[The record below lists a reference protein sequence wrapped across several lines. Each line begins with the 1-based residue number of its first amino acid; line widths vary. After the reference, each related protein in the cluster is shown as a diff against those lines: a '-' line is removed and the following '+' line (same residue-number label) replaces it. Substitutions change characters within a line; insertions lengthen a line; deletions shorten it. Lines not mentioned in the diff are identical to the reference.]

1 MIINSN
7 NIKQYIYSN
16 SNNSN
21 NNNNN
26 NNNIKRVLKHI
37 SNSLL
42 LPLSIVVSISMLSG
56 CSSKNIDNSNSM
68 NNNMYNSSSNR
79 IDGNINNSMVTSN
92 NSSSN
97 RLFLTLDD
105 SKGFAGNKDKSPDE
119 LRAPDRDPNLMSD
132 NQRPLLKASMLSD
145 EFTPPLSLRSLDT
158 GLPLIVN
165 LNKTDETFN
174 WNLREVKA
182 FNPSIISSIKSI
194 DNFKNLKFEYIQFV
208 STNDINMCLAIDESG
223 LFTLKSC
230 GDDLN
235 NKKFETVYQLIPMN
249 TDAVQIRSLVL
260 NGNECISTFE
270 NPNLEPWQRVGI
282 NRCTLDETFIA
293 DIKRLWAIMPE
304 LRAAMVLLPVE

>member
-1 MIINSN
+1 MRIDNNNN

-16 SNNSN
+16 NSS
-21 NNNNN
+21 N

-37 SNSLL
+37 SNFLL
-42 LPLSIVVSISMLSG
+42 LPLSILISISILSG
-56 CSSKNIDNSNSM
+56 CSSKN
-68 NNNMYNSSSNR
+68 
-79 IDGNINNSMVTSN
+79 NINNSSN
-92 NSSSN
+92 ITNNNNITTNNNDSSSN
-97 RLFLTLDD
+97 GELFLKLDD
-105 SKGFAGNKDKSPDE
+105 SKGFAGDSIKAPDE
-119 LRAPDRDPNLMSD
+119 LKAPDRNPNISSE
-132 NQRPLLKASMLSD
+132 NIRPILKASMLSD

-165 LNKTDETFN
+165 LNKPDETFN
-174 WNLREVKA
+174 WNLREIKA

-194 DNFKNLKFEYIQFV
+194 DNFRNLKFEYIQFV
-208 STNDINMCLAIDESG
+208 STSNINMCLAIDESG

-260 NGNECISTFE
+260 NGKECISTFE

-304 LRAAMVLLPVE
+304 LRAAMVLLPIE

>member
-1 MIINSN
+1 MIIDNNN

-42 LPLSIVVSISMLSG
+42 LPLSIVVSISILSG
-56 CSSKNIDNSNSM
+56 CSSKNIDSSNSM
-68 NNNMYNSSSNR
+68 NNNMYNSSNNR

-92 NSSSN
+92 NSN

-105 SKGFAGNKDKSPDE
+105 SKGFAGNKDKAPDE

-165 LNKTDETFN
+165 LNKPDETFN

-194 DNFKNLKFEYIQFV
+194 DNFRNLKFEYIQFV

-230 GDDLN
+230 GDDLSS
-235 NKKFETVYQLIPMN
+235 KKFETVYQLIPMN

>member
-1 MIINSN
+1 MRIDNNN
-7 NIKQYIYSN
+7 NIKQYIYS
-16 SNNSN
+16 
-21 NNNNN
+21 NN

-37 SNSLL
+37 SNFLL
-42 LPLSIVVSISMLSG
+42 LPLSILISISILSG
-56 CSSKNIDNSNSM
+56 CSSKNIDS
-68 NNNMYNSSSNR
+68 
-79 IDGNINNSMVTSN
+79 INNSNLVTASFTN
-92 NSSSN
+92 GNGM
-97 RLFLTLDD
+97 FLKLDD
-105 SKGFAGNKDKSPDE
+105 SKGFAGDSIKAPDE
-119 LRAPDRDPNLMSD
+119 LKAPDRNPNISSE
-132 NQRPLLKASMLSD
+132 NIRPILKASMLSD

-194 DNFKNLKFEYIQFV
+194 DNFRNLKFEYIQFV
-208 STNDINMCLAIDESG
+208 STNNIDMCLAIDESG

-230 GDDLN
+230 SDDLN

-260 NGNECISTFE
+260 NGKECISTFE

-304 LRAAMVLLPVE
+304 LKAAMVLLPIE

>member
-1 MIINSN
+1 MIVDNNN
-7 NIKQYIYSN
+7 NIKQYIYS
-16 SNNSN
+16 

-37 SNSLL
+37 SNFLL
-42 LPLSIVVSISMLSG
+42 LPLSILISISILSG
-56 CSSKNIDNSNSM
+56 CSSKNIDSID
-68 NNNMYNSSSNR
+68 NNNNITNNGGSSN
-79 IDGNINNSMVTSN
+79 GE
-92 NSSSN
+92 
-97 RLFLTLDD
+97 LFLNLDD
-105 SKGFAGNKDKSPDE
+105 SKGFAGDSIKAPDE
-119 LRAPDRDPNLMSD
+119 LKAPDRNPNISSE
-132 NQRPLLKASMLSD
+132 NIRPILKASMLSD

-165 LNKTDETFN
+165 LNKSDETFN
-174 WNLREVKA
+174 WNLREIKA

-194 DNFKNLKFEYIQFV
+194 DNFRNLKFEYIQFV
-208 STNDINMCLAIDESG
+208 STNNINMCLAIDESG

-230 GDDLN
+230 SDDLN

-260 NGNECISTFE
+260 NGKECISTFE

-304 LRAAMVLLPVE
+304 LRAAMVLLPIE

>member
-1 MIINSN
+1 MRIDSN

-16 SNNSN
+16 S
-21 NNNNN
+21 
-26 NNNIKRVLKHI
+26 NNIKRVLKHI

-42 LPLSIVVSISMLSG
+42 LPLSIVVSISILSG
-56 CSSKNIDNSNSM
+56 CSSKNIDSSNNGINGNF
-68 NNNMYNSSSNR
+68 NNN
-79 IDGNINNSMVTSN
+79 NNSMTASN
-92 NSSSN
+92 NSSN

-105 SKGFAGNKDKSPDE
+105 SKGFASNDNSKAPDE

-194 DNFKNLKFEYIQFV
+194 DNFRNLKFEYIQFV

-230 GDDLN
+230 SDDLSS
-235 NKKFETVYQLIPMN
+235 KKFETVYQLIPMN

>member
-1 MIINSN
+1 MIIDNNN

-16 SNNSN
+16 NS
-21 NNNNN
+21 
-26 NNNIKRVLKHI
+26 NIKRVLKHI

-42 LPLSIVVSISMLSG
+42 LPLSIVVSISILSG
-56 CSSKNIDNSNSM
+56 CSSKNIDSSNSM

-79 IDGNINNSMVTSN
+79 IDGNINNSMTASN
-92 NSSSN
+92 NSSN

-105 SKGFAGNKDKSPDE
+105 SKGFASNDNNKAPDE

-194 DNFKNLKFEYIQFV
+194 DNFRNLKFEYIQFV

-235 NKKFETVYQLIPMN
+235 SKKFETVYQLIPMN

-304 LRAAMVLLPVE
+304 IRAAIVLLPVE

>member
-1 MIINSN
+1 MRIDNNN
-7 NIKQYIYSN
+7 NIKQYVYS
-16 SNNSN
+16 
-21 NNNNN
+21 N

-37 SNSLL
+37 LNFLL
-42 LPLSIVVSISMLSG
+42 LPLSILISISILSG
-56 CSSKNIDNSNSM
+56 CSSKN
-68 NNNMYNSSSNR
+68 
-79 IDGNINNSMVTSN
+79 NINNSSN
-92 NSSSN
+92 ITNNNNITTNNNGSSSN
-97 RLFLTLDD
+97 GELFLKLDD
-105 SKGFAGNKDKSPDE
+105 SKGFAGDSIKAPDE
-119 LRAPDRDPNLMSD
+119 LKAPDRNPNISSE
-132 NQRPLLKASMLSD
+132 NIKPILKASMLSD

-165 LNKTDETFN
+165 LNKSDETFN

-182 FNPSIISSIKSI
+182 FNPSIISSIKLI
-194 DNFKNLKFEYIQFV
+194 DNFRNLKFEYIQFV

-230 GDDLN
+230 SDDLN

-260 NGNECISTFE
+260 NGKECISTFE

-304 LRAAMVLLPVE
+304 LRAAMVLLPIE

>member
-1 MIINSN
+1 MRIDNNN
-7 NIKQYIYSN
+7 NIKQYIYS
-16 SNNSN
+16 
-21 NNNNN
+21 NN

-37 SNSLL
+37 SNFLL
-42 LPLSIVVSISMLSG
+42 LPLSILISISILSG
-56 CSSKNIDNSNSM
+56 CSSKNIDS
-68 NNNMYNSSSNR
+68 
-79 IDGNINNSMVTSN
+79 INNSNLVTASFTN
-92 NSSSN
+92 GNGM
-97 RLFLTLDD
+97 FLKLDD
-105 SKGFAGNKDKSPDE
+105 SKGFAGDSIKAPDE
-119 LRAPDRDPNLMSD
+119 LKAPDRNPNISSE
-132 NQRPLLKASMLSD
+132 NIRPILKASMLSD

-165 LNKTDETFN
+165 LNKPDETFN

-182 FNPSIISSIKSI
+182 FNPSIINSIKSI
-194 DNFKNLKFEYIQFV
+194 DNFRNLKFEYIQFV
-208 STNDINMCLAIDESG
+208 STNNIDMCLAIDESG

-230 GDDLN
+230 SDDLN

-260 NGNECISTFE
+260 NGKECISTFE

-304 LRAAMVLLPVE
+304 LRAAMVLLPIE

>member
-1 MIINSN
+1 MRVD
-7 NIKQYIYSN
+7 
-16 SNNSN
+16 
-21 NNNNN
+21 N

-37 SNSLL
+37 SNFLL
-42 LPLSIVVSISMLSG
+42 LPLSILISISILSG
-56 CSSKNIDNSNSM
+56 CSSKNIDS
-68 NNNMYNSSSNR
+68 
-79 IDGNINNSMVTSN
+79 INNSNLVTASFTN
-92 NSSSN
+92 GNGM
-97 RLFLTLDD
+97 FLKLDD
-105 SKGFAGNKDKSPDE
+105 SKGFAGDSIKAPDE
-119 LRAPDRDPNLMSD
+119 LKAPDRNPNISSE
-132 NQRPLLKASMLSD
+132 NIRPILKASMLSD

-165 LNKTDETFN
+165 LNKPDETFN

-194 DNFKNLKFEYIQFV
+194 DNFRNLKFEYIQFV
-208 STNDINMCLAIDESG
+208 STNNIDMCLAIDESG

-230 GDDLN
+230 SDDLN

-260 NGNECISTFE
+260 NGKECISTFE

-304 LRAAMVLLPVE
+304 LKAAMVLLPIE

>member
-1 MIINSN
+1 MIIDSN

-16 SNNSN
+16 NN

-56 CSSKNIDNSNSM
+56 CSSKNIDSSNSM
-68 NNNMYNSSSNR
+68 NKNMYNSSNNK
-79 IDGNINNSMVTSN
+79 INGNFNNSNNSMVTSN
-92 NSSSN
+92 SS

-105 SKGFAGNKDKSPDE
+105 SKGFASNDNSKAPDE

-165 LNKTDETFN
+165 LNQTDETFN

-194 DNFKNLKFEYIQFV
+194 DNFRNLKFEYIQFV

-230 GDDLN
+230 SDDLN
-235 NKKFETVYQLIPMN
+235 SKKFETVYQLIPMN

>member
-1 MIINSN
+1 MRIDNNNN
-7 NIKQYIYSN
+7 NIKQYIYSIY
-16 SNNSN
+16 S

-37 SNSLL
+37 SNFLL
-42 LPLSIVVSISMLSG
+42 LPLSILISISILSG
-56 CSSKNIDNSNSM
+56 CSSKNIDSID
-68 NNNMYNSSSNR
+68 NNITTTNNGSSSN
-79 IDGNINNSMVTSN
+79 GE
-92 NSSSN
+92 
-97 RLFLTLDD
+97 LFLKLDD
-105 SKGFAGNKDKSPDE
+105 SKGFAGNSIKAPDE
-119 LRAPDRDPNLMSD
+119 LKAPDRNPNISSE
-132 NQRPLLKASMLSD
+132 NIRPILKASMLSD

-165 LNKTDETFN
+165 LNKSDETFN
-174 WNLREVKA
+174 WNLREIKA

-194 DNFKNLKFEYIQFV
+194 DNFRNLKFEYIQFV
-208 STNDINMCLAIDESG
+208 STNNIDMCLAIDESG

-230 GDDLN
+230 SDDLN

-260 NGNECISTFE
+260 NGKECISTFE

-304 LRAAMVLLPVE
+304 LKAAMVLLPIE

>member
-1 MIINSN
+1 MRIDNNN
-7 NIKQYIYSN
+7 NIKQYIYS
-16 SNNSN
+16 
-21 NNNNN
+21 NN

-37 SNSLL
+37 SNFLL
-42 LPLSIVVSISMLSG
+42 LPLSILISISILSG
-56 CSSKNIDNSNSM
+56 CSSKNIDS
-68 NNNMYNSSSNR
+68 
-79 IDGNINNSMVTSN
+79 INNSNLVTASFTN
-92 NSSSN
+92 GNGM
-97 RLFLTLDD
+97 FLKLDD
-105 SKGFAGNKDKSPDE
+105 SKGFAGDSIKAPDE
-119 LRAPDRDPNLMSD
+119 LKAPDRNPNISSE
-132 NQRPLLKASMLSD
+132 NIRPILKASMLSD

-165 LNKTDETFN
+165 LNKPDETFN
-174 WNLREVKA
+174 WNLREIKA
-182 FNPSIISSIKSI
+182 FNPSIINSIKSI
-194 DNFKNLKFEYIQFV
+194 DNFRNLKFEYIQFV
-208 STNDINMCLAIDESG
+208 STNNIDMCLAIDESG

-260 NGNECISTFE
+260 NGKECISTFE

-304 LRAAMVLLPVE
+304 LKAAMVLLPIE

>member
-1 MIINSN
+1 MSIDNNN
-7 NIKQYIYSN
+7 NITHYIYI
-16 SNNSN
+16 NNSN
-21 NNNNN
+21 HN

-37 SNSLL
+37 SSSLL

-56 CSSKNIDNSNSM
+56 CSSKNIDSSNSM
-68 NNNMYNSSSNR
+68 NNNMYNNSNNR
-79 IDGNINNSMVTSN
+79 IDGNINNSMVTS

-105 SKGFAGNKDKSPDE
+105 SKGFASNDNSKAPDE

-194 DNFKNLKFEYIQFV
+194 DNFRNLKFEYIQFV

-230 GDDLN
+230 GDDLSS
-235 NKKFETVYQLIPMN
+235 KKFETVYQLIPMN

>member
-1 MIINSN
+1 MRIDNNN
-7 NIKQYIYSN
+7 NIKQYICNSN
-16 SNNSN
+16 INNNSN
-21 NNNNN
+21 INS
-26 NNNIKRVLKHI
+26 NNIKRVLKHI
-37 SNSLL
+37 SNFLL
-42 LPLSIVVSISMLSG
+42 LPLSILISISILSG
-56 CSSKNIDNSNSM
+56 CSSKNIDSID
-68 NNNMYNSSSNR
+68 NNITTTNNGSSSN
-79 IDGNINNSMVTSN
+79 GE
-92 NSSSN
+92 
-97 RLFLTLDD
+97 LFLKLDD
-105 SKGFAGNKDKSPDE
+105 SKGFAGDSIKAPDE
-119 LRAPDRDPNLMSD
+119 LKAPDRNPNISSE
-132 NQRPLLKASMLSD
+132 NIRPILKASMLSD

-194 DNFKNLKFEYIQFV
+194 DNFRNLKFEYIQFV
-208 STNDINMCLAIDESG
+208 STNNIDMCLAIDESG

-230 GDDLN
+230 SDDLN

-260 NGNECISTFE
+260 NGKECISTFE

-304 LRAAMVLLPVE
+304 LKAAMVLLPIE

>member
-1 MIINSN
+1 MIIDNNN

-16 SNNSN
+16 NNSN
-21 NNNNN
+21 SNNN

-42 LPLSIVVSISMLSG
+42 LPLSIVVSILSG
-56 CSSKNIDNSNSM
+56 CSSKNIDSSNSM

-79 IDGNINNSMVTSN
+79 IDDNINNSMVTSN
-92 NSSSN
+92 NSSN

-165 LNKTDETFN
+165 LNKPDETFN

-194 DNFKNLKFEYIQFV
+194 DNFRNLKFEYIQFV

-230 GDDLN
+230 SDDLN

-304 LRAAMVLLPVE
+304 IRAAMVLLPVE

>member
-1 MIINSN
+1 MIINSNNN

-16 SNNSN
+16 NNS
-21 NNNNN
+21 
-26 NNNIKRVLKHI
+26 NNIKRVLKHI
-37 SNSLL
+37 SNFLL
-42 LPLSIVVSISMLSG
+42 LPLSILISISILNG
-56 CSSKNIDNSNSM
+56 CSSKNIDSID
-68 NNNMYNSSSNR
+68 NNNNITTNNNGSSSN
-79 IDGNINNSMVTSN
+79 GE
-92 NSSSN
+92 
-97 RLFLTLDD
+97 LFLKLDD
-105 SKGFAGNKDKSPDE
+105 SKGFAGDSIKAPDE
-119 LRAPDRDPNLMSD
+119 LKAPDRNPNISSE
-132 NQRPLLKASMLSD
+132 NIRPILKASMLSD

-182 FNPSIISSIKSI
+182 FNSSIISSIKSI
-194 DNFKNLKFEYIQFV
+194 DNFRNLKFEYIQFV
-208 STNDINMCLAIDESG
+208 STNNINMCLAIDESG

-230 GDDLN
+230 SDDLN
-235 NKKFETVYQLIPMN
+235 SKKFETAYQLIPMN

-260 NGNECISTFE
+260 NGKECISTFE

>member
-1 MIINSN
+1 MIIDSN

-16 SNNSN
+16 NNSN
-21 NNNNN
+21 NNS
-26 NNNIKRVLKHI
+26 NNIKRVLKHI

-56 CSSKNIDNSNSM
+56 CSSKNIDSSNSM
-68 NNNMYNSSSNR
+68 NKNMYNSSSNR

-92 NSSSN
+92 SSSN

-105 SKGFAGNKDKSPDE
+105 SKGFASNDNSKAPDE

-194 DNFKNLKFEYIQFV
+194 DNFRNLKFEYIQFV

>member
-1 MIINSN
+1 MRTDNNN
-7 NIKQYIYSN
+7 NIKQYIYSD
-16 SNNSN
+16 
-21 NNNNN
+21 

-37 SNSLL
+37 SNFLL
-42 LPLSIVVSISMLSG
+42 LPLSILISISILSG
-56 CSSKNIDNSNSM
+56 CSSKNIDS
-68 NNNMYNSSSNR
+68 
-79 IDGNINNSMVTSN
+79 INNSNLVTASFTN
-92 NSSSN
+92 GNGM
-97 RLFLTLDD
+97 FLKLDD
-105 SKGFAGNKDKSPDE
+105 SKGFAGDSIKAPDE
-119 LRAPDRDPNLMSD
+119 LKAPDRNPNISSE
-132 NQRPLLKASMLSD
+132 NIRPILKASMLSD

-165 LNKTDETFN
+165 LNKPDETFN

-194 DNFKNLKFEYIQFV
+194 DNFRNLKFEYIQFV
-208 STNDINMCLAIDESG
+208 STNNIDMCLAIDESG

-230 GDDLN
+230 SDDLN

-260 NGNECISTFE
+260 NGKECISTFE

-304 LRAAMVLLPVE
+304 LRAAMVLLPIE

>member
-1 MIINSN
+1 MRIDNNN
-7 NIKQYIYSN
+7 NIKQYIYGN
-16 SNNSN
+16 S
-21 NNNNN
+21 N
-26 NNNIKRVLKHI
+26 NNNIKRVLKYI
-37 SNSLL
+37 SNFLL
-42 LPLSIVVSISMLSG
+42 LPLSILISISILSG
-56 CSSKNIDNSNSM
+56 CLSKN
-68 NNNMYNSSSNR
+68 
-79 IDGNINNSMVTSN
+79 NINNSSN
-92 NSSSN
+92 ITNNNNITTTNNGSSSN
-97 RLFLTLDD
+97 GELFLKLDD
-105 SKGFAGNKDKSPDE
+105 SKGFAGDSIKAPDE
-119 LRAPDRDPNLMSD
+119 LKAPDRNPNIS
-132 NQRPLLKASMLSD
+132 NENIRPILKASMLSD

-165 LNKTDETFN
+165 LNKPDETFN

-194 DNFKNLKFEYIQFV
+194 DNFRNLKFEYIQFV
-208 STNDINMCLAIDESG
+208 STNNIDMCLAIDESG

-260 NGNECISTFE
+260 NGKECISTFE

-304 LRAAMVLLPVE
+304 LRAAMVLLPIE

>member
-1 MIINSN
+1 MRIDNNNN
-7 NIKQYIYSN
+7 NIKQYIYS
-16 SNNSN
+16 
-21 NNNNN
+21 NN

-37 SNSLL
+37 SNFLL
-42 LPLSIVVSISMLSG
+42 LPLSILISISILSG
-56 CSSKNIDNSNSM
+56 CSSKNIDSSNSI
-68 NNNMYNSSSNR
+68 NNNMYNSSNNSIN
-79 IDGNINNSMVTSN
+79 GNFNNNNNSMVTSN
-92 NSSSN
+92 NSSNN
-97 RLFLTLDD
+97 RVFLKLDD
-105 SKGFAGNKDKSPDE
+105 SKGFAGDSIKAPDE
-119 LRAPDRDPNLMSD
+119 LKAPDRNPNISSE
-132 NQRPLLKASMLSD
+132 NIRPILKASMLSD

-165 LNKTDETFN
+165 LNKSDETFN

-194 DNFKNLKFEYIQFV
+194 DNFRNLKFEYIQFV
-208 STNDINMCLAIDESG
+208 STNNINMCLAIDESG

-230 GDDLN
+230 SDDLN
-235 NKKFETVYQLIPMN
+235 SKKFETVYQLIPMN

-260 NGNECISTFE
+260 NGKECISTFE

-304 LRAAMVLLPVE
+304 LRAAMVLLPIE

>member
-1 MIINSN
+1 MIIDNNN

-21 NNNNN
+21 SN

-56 CSSKNIDNSNSM
+56 CSSKNIDSSNSM
-68 NNNMYNSSSNR
+68 NNNMYNSSNNR

-92 NSSSN
+92 NSN

-174 WNLREVKA
+174 WNLREVKT

-194 DNFKNLKFEYIQFV
+194 DNFRNLKFEYIQFV
-208 STNDINMCLAIDESG
+208 STNDINLCLAIDESG

-230 GDDLN
+230 GDDLSS
-235 NKKFETVYQLIPMN
+235 KKFETVYQLIPMN
-249 TDAVQIRSLVL
+249 IDAVQIRSLVL

>member
-1 MIINSN
+1 MIINNNHNN

-16 SNNSN
+16 SNNNS
-21 NNNNN
+21 
-26 NNNIKRVLKHI
+26 NNIKRALKHI

-42 LPLSIVVSISMLSG
+42 LPLSIVVSISILSG
-56 CSSKNIDNSNSM
+56 CSSKNIDSSNSM
-68 NNNMYNSSSNR
+68 NNNMYNNSNNR
-79 IDGNINNSMVTSN
+79 IDGNIDNSMVTSN
-92 NSSSN
+92 NSSN

-105 SKGFAGNKDKSPDE
+105 SKGFASNDNSKAPDE

-194 DNFKNLKFEYIQFV
+194 DNFRNLKFEYIQFV

-230 GDDLN
+230 GDDLSS
-235 NKKFETVYQLIPMN
+235 KKFETVYQLIPMN

>member
-1 MIINSN
+1 MIIDSN

-16 SNNSN
+16 N

-56 CSSKNIDNSNSM
+56 CSSKNIDSSNSM
-68 NNNMYNSSSNR
+68 NKNMYNSSNNK
-79 IDGNINNSMVTSN
+79 INGNFNNSNNSMVTSN
-92 NSSSN
+92 SS

-105 SKGFAGNKDKSPDE
+105 SKGFASNDNSKAPDE

-165 LNKTDETFN
+165 LNQTDETFN

-194 DNFKNLKFEYIQFV
+194 DNFRNLKFEYIQFV

-230 GDDLN
+230 SDDLN
-235 NKKFETVYQLIPMN
+235 SKKFETVYQLIPMN

>member
-1 MIINSN
+1 MRVDNNN
-7 NIKQYIYSN
+7 NIKQYIYS
-16 SNNSN
+16 
-21 NNNNN
+21 NN

-37 SNSLL
+37 SNFLL
-42 LPLSIVVSISMLSG
+42 LPLSILISISILSG
-56 CSSKNIDNSNSM
+56 CSSKNIDS
-68 NNNMYNSSSNR
+68 
-79 IDGNINNSMVTSN
+79 INNSNLVTASFTN
-92 NSSSN
+92 GNGM
-97 RLFLTLDD
+97 FLKLDD
-105 SKGFAGNKDKSPDE
+105 SKGFAGDSIKAPDE
-119 LRAPDRDPNLMSD
+119 LKAPDRNPNISSE
-132 NQRPLLKASMLSD
+132 NIRPILKASMLSD

-165 LNKTDETFN
+165 LNKPDETFN

-182 FNPSIISSIKSI
+182 FNPSIINSIKSI
-194 DNFKNLKFEYIQFV
+194 DNFRNLKFEYIQFV
-208 STNDINMCLAIDESG
+208 STNNIDMCLAIDESG

-230 GDDLN
+230 SDDLN

-260 NGNECISTFE
+260 NGKECISTFE

-304 LRAAMVLLPVE
+304 LKAAMVLLPIE

>member
-1 MIINSN
+1 MIIDSN

-42 LPLSIVVSISMLSG
+42 LPLSIVVSISILSG
-56 CSSKNIDNSNSM
+56 CSSKNIDSSNSM
-68 NNNMYNSSSNR
+68 NNNMYNNSSNR
-79 IDGNINNSMVTSN
+79 IDGSINNSMVTSN
-92 NSSSN
+92 NSN

-194 DNFKNLKFEYIQFV
+194 DNFRNLKFEYIQFV

-235 NKKFETVYQLIPMN
+235 SKKFETVYQLIPMN

>member
-1 MIINSN
+1 MIIDNNN

-21 NNNNN
+21 NNN
-26 NNNIKRVLKHI
+26 IKRALKHI

-42 LPLSIVVSISMLSG
+42 LPLSIVVSISILSG
-56 CSSKNIDNSNSM
+56 CSSKNIDSSNSM

-92 NSSSN
+92 NSSN

-105 SKGFAGNKDKSPDE
+105 SKGFASNDNSKAPDE

-194 DNFKNLKFEYIQFV
+194 DNFRNLKFEYIQFV

-230 GDDLN
+230 SDDLSS
-235 NKKFETVYQLIPMN
+235 KKFETVYQLIPMN

>member
-1 MIINSN
+1 MRIDNNNN

-16 SNNSN
+16 NNSN
-21 NNNNN
+21 NNN
-26 NNNIKRVLKHI
+26 IKIVLKHI
-37 SNSLL
+37 SNFLL
-42 LPLSIVVSISMLSG
+42 LPLSILISISILSG
-56 CSSKNIDNSNSM
+56 CSSKNIDSID
-68 NNNMYNSSSNR
+68 NNNNITTNNGSSSN
-79 IDGNINNSMVTSN
+79 GE
-92 NSSSN
+92 
-97 RLFLTLDD
+97 LFLKLDD
-105 SKGFAGNKDKSPDE
+105 SKGFAGDSMKAPDE
-119 LRAPDRDPNLMSD
+119 LKAPDRNPNISSE
-132 NQRPLLKASMLSD
+132 NIRPILKASMLSD

-165 LNKTDETFN
+165 LNKPDETFN

-194 DNFKNLKFEYIQFV
+194 DNFRNLKFEYIQFV

-230 GDDLN
+230 SDDLN

-260 NGNECISTFE
+260 NGKECISTFE

-304 LRAAMVLLPVE
+304 LKAAMVLLPVE

>member
-1 MIINSN
+1 MRVDNNN
-7 NIKQYIYSN
+7 NIKQYIYS
-16 SNNSN
+16 
-21 NNNNN
+21 NN

-37 SNSLL
+37 SNFLL
-42 LPLSIVVSISMLSG
+42 LPLSILISISILSG
-56 CSSKNIDNSNSM
+56 CSSKNIDSSNSM
-68 NNNMYNSSSNR
+68 NNNITTTNNGSSSN
-79 IDGNINNSMVTSN
+79 GE
-92 NSSSN
+92 
-97 RLFLTLDD
+97 LFLKLDD
-105 SKGFAGNKDKSPDE
+105 SKGFAGDSIKAPDE
-119 LRAPDRDPNLMSD
+119 LKAPDRNPNISSE
-132 NQRPLLKASMLSD
+132 NIRPILKASMLSD

-165 LNKTDETFN
+165 LNKPDETFN

-194 DNFKNLKFEYIQFV
+194 DNFRNLKFEYIQFV
-208 STNDINMCLAIDESG
+208 STNNINMCLAIDESG

-230 GDDLN
+230 SDDLN

-260 NGNECISTFE
+260 NGKECISTFE

-304 LRAAMVLLPVE
+304 LKAAMVLLPIE

>member
-1 MIINSN
+1 MRIDNNN

-21 NNNNN
+21 S
-26 NNNIKRVLKHI
+26 NNIKRALKHI

-56 CSSKNIDNSNSM
+56 CSSKNIDSSNSM
-68 NNNMYNSSSNR
+68 NNNMYNNSNNR
-79 IDGNINNSMVTSN
+79 IDGNINNSMVTS

-105 SKGFAGNKDKSPDE
+105 SKGFASNDNSKAPDE

-194 DNFKNLKFEYIQFV
+194 DNFRNLKFEYIQFV

-230 GDDLN
+230 GDDLSS
-235 NKKFETVYQLIPMN
+235 KKFETVYQLIPMN

>member
-1 MIINSN
+1 MIIDSN

-16 SNNSN
+16 SNNS
-21 NNNNN
+21 N

-42 LPLSIVVSISMLSG
+42 LPLSIVVSISILSG
-56 CSSKNIDNSNSM
+56 CSSKNIDSSNSM
-68 NNNMYNSSSNR
+68 NNNMYNSSNNR

-92 NSSSN
+92 NSN

-105 SKGFAGNKDKSPDE
+105 SKGFAGNKDKAPDE

-165 LNKTDETFN
+165 LNKPDETFN

-194 DNFKNLKFEYIQFV
+194 DNFRNLKFEYIQFV

-230 GDDLN
+230 SDDLN

>member
-1 MIINSN
+1 MRIDNNN
-7 NIKQYIYSN
+7 NIKQYIYS
-16 SNNSN
+16 
-21 NNNNN
+21 NN

-37 SNSLL
+37 SNFLL
-42 LPLSIVVSISMLSG
+42 LPLSILISISILSG
-56 CSSKNIDNSNSM
+56 CSSKNIDS
-68 NNNMYNSSSNR
+68 
-79 IDGNINNSMVTSN
+79 INNSNLVTASFTN
-92 NSSSN
+92 GNEM
-97 RLFLTLDD
+97 FLKLDD
-105 SKGFAGNKDKSPDE
+105 SKGFAGDSIKAPDE
-119 LRAPDRDPNLMSD
+119 LKAPDRNPNISSE
-132 NQRPLLKASMLSD
+132 NIRPILKASMLSD

-165 LNKTDETFN
+165 LNKPDETFN

-182 FNPSIISSIKSI
+182 FNPSIINSIKSI
-194 DNFKNLKFEYIQFV
+194 DNFRNLKFEYIQFV

-230 GDDLN
+230 SDDLN

-260 NGNECISTFE
+260 NGKECISTFE

-304 LRAAMVLLPVE
+304 LRAAMVLLPIE

>member
-1 MIINSN
+1 MIIDSN

-16 SNNSN
+16 NNS
-21 NNNNN
+21 
-26 NNNIKRVLKHI
+26 NNIKRVLKHI

-56 CSSKNIDNSNSM
+56 CSSKNIDSSNSM
-68 NNNMYNSSSNR
+68 NKNMYNSSSNR
-79 IDGNINNSMVTSN
+79 IDDNINNSMVTSN
-92 NSSSN
+92 NNSN

-105 SKGFAGNKDKSPDE
+105 SKGFADNKDKSPDE

-194 DNFKNLKFEYIQFV
+194 DNFRNLKFEYIQFV

-230 GDDLN
+230 SDDLN
-235 NKKFETVYQLIPMN
+235 SKKFETVYQLIPMN

-304 LRAAMVLLPVE
+304 IRAAMVLLPVE

>member
-1 MIINSN
+1 MRIDNNN

-16 SNNSN
+16 NS
-21 NNNNN
+21 NNN

-37 SNSLL
+37 SSSLL

-56 CSSKNIDNSNSM
+56 CSSKNIDSSNSM
-68 NNNMYNSSSNR
+68 NNNMYNNSNNR
-79 IDGNINNSMVTSN
+79 IDGNINNSMVTS

-105 SKGFAGNKDKSPDE
+105 SKGFASNDNSKAPDE

-194 DNFKNLKFEYIQFV
+194 DNFRNIKFEYIQFV

-230 GDDLN
+230 GDDLSS
-235 NKKFETVYQLIPMN
+235 KKFETVYQLIPMN